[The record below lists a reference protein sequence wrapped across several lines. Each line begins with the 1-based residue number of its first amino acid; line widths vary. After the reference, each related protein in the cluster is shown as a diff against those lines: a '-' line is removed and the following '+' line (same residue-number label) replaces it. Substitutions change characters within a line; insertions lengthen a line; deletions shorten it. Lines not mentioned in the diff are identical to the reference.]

1 MNGMMAGVMMLTG
14 VRLDGTKVVNKRVTL
29 PKAHFH
35 VEVWIFG

>member
-29 PKAHFH
+29 PHAHFH